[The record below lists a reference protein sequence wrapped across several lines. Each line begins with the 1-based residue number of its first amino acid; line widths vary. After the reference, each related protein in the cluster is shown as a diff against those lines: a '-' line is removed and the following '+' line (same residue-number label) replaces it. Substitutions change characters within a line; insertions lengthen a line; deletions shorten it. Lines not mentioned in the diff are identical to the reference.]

1 MSDAPRPP
9 GLIALRRWWPL
20 APALAAFFV
29 YYATLAPD
37 LTWTHN
43 GADGGDL
50 LAAALTRGVPHPS
63 GYPTYILLLRAL
75 LALPI
80 GSPAFIGNLFSAI
93 CASLTVGSLAATT
106 GCILRAAL
114 APPAL
119 ARLLASAVA
128 LTIGFGPTLWSQ
140 AVITEVYALHALFA
154 ATLLY
159 LAMRI
164 GDAGD
169 VSARI
174 ACLVGMTVGLG
185 LGNHLTLALL
195 IPAVALGWWTARA
208 RVDRRAAAGLAFG
221 CSVGLATYLYLPWA
235 AAGSPP
241 VNWGDPHSLA
251 QIGWHLSGAI
261 YQPLAFA
268 LPLAWLLQR
277 LLAWGGLLAH
287 NLTWVGT
294 GLAWLGLWR
303 SWEERRWWSQMTL
316 AAVLLVSGYALGYDT
331 ADSYVYLLP
340 VYLALAPATALGA
353 WTVVEELG
361 RRAARFGDLPL
372 RAASLALLAAL
383 ALLPL
388 YQLQAH
394 WAAQD
399 LSHDAEAPRF
409 VATALATAAPD
420 ALILAASD
428 RPTFAL
434 WYVRYGLGQRPD
446 LAIVN
451 VHLYTFA
458 WYRETIAR
466 WHPGL
471 ASPGGLAL
479 PDDLGQMVEDS
490 LRTRPVYAT
499 EWPLAGLERFGVLPE
514 GPLFQLQL
522 PTTEFEP

>member
-1 MSDAPRPP
+1 MSLVHRSAGLVAP
-9 GLIALRRWWPL
+9 RRWWPL

-37 LTWTHN
+37 LTWAHN

-50 LAAALTRGVPHPS
+50 LAAALTRGIPHPS
-63 GYPTYILLLRAL
+63 GYPAYILLLRTWL
-75 LALPI
+75 VLPI
-80 GSPAFIGNLFSAI
+80 GSPAFAGNLFSAFS
-93 CASLTVGSLAATT
+93 ASLTVGCLAATT
-106 GCILRAAL
+106 GHILRAAL

-119 ARLLASAVA
+119 ARLLASATA

-154 ATLLY
+154 AVLLY
-159 LAMRI
+159 LAVRI
-164 GDAGD
+164 GDVGD
-169 VSARI
+169 ISARA
-174 ACLVGMTVGLG
+174 ACLAGITLGLG
-185 LGNHLTLALL
+185 LGNHLTLTLL
-195 IPAVALGWWTARA
+195 VPAVTLGWWMARL
-208 RVDRRAAAGLAFG
+208 RVNRRAAAGLVLGGSA
-221 CSVGLATYLYLPWA
+221 GLATYLYLPWA

-241 VNWGDPHSLA
+241 INWGNPRSLA

-268 LPLAWLLQR
+268 LPLAWLPQR
-277 LLAWGGLLAH
+277 LLAWGGLLVH
-287 NLTWVGT
+287 NLTWVGAA
-294 GLAWLGLWR
+294 LAWLGLWR

-316 AAVLLVSGYALGYDT
+316 AAVLLVSSYALGYDT
-331 ADSYVYLLP
+331 ADSHVYLLS
-340 VYLALAPATALGA
+340 VYLALAPAMALGA
-353 WTVVEELG
+353 WTVVAELG

-372 RAASLALLAAL
+372 RAASLTLLAML

-388 YQLQAH
+388 YQLQAY

-399 LSHDAEAPRF
+399 LSQDDEAARF
-409 VATALATAAPD
+409 TATVLATAAPD
-420 ALILAASD
+420 ALILTASD

-434 WYVRYGLGQRPD
+434 WYARYGLGQRLD

-451 VHLYTFA
+451 IHLYTFA

-471 ASPGGLAL
+471 ASHGRRAIPN
-479 PDDLGQMVEDS
+479 DLDQMIEEN
-490 LRTRPVYAT
+490 LRARPVYAA
-499 EWPLAGLERFGVLPE
+499 EWPLAGLERFGALRE

-522 PTTEFEP
+522 SATEFEP

>member
-1 MSDAPRPP
+1 MSLVHRSAGPLAP
-9 GLIALRRWWPL
+9 RRWWPL

-29 YYATLAPD
+29 YSATLAPD
-37 LTWTHN
+37 LAWAHN

-50 LAAALTRGVPHPS
+50 LAAALTRGIPHPS
-63 GYPTYILLLRAL
+63 GYPTYILLLRTWL
-75 LALPI
+75 VLPI
-80 GSPAFIGNLFSAI
+80 GSPAFAGNLFSALS
-93 CASLTVGSLAATT
+93 ASLAIGCLAATT
-106 GCILRAAL
+106 GRILRAAQ
-114 APPAL
+114 APPSL
-119 ARLLASAVA
+119 ARLLASATA

-154 ATLLY
+154 TVLLY
-159 LAMRI
+159 LAVRI

-169 VSARI
+169 VSARD
-174 ACLVGMTVGLG
+174 ACLASMTLGLG

-195 IPAVALGWWTARA
+195 VPAVVLGWWTARL
-208 RVDRRAAAGLAFG
+208 RVSRRAAVALAFG
-221 CSVGLATYLYLPWA
+221 GGAGLATYLYLPWA

-241 VNWGDPHSLA
+241 INWGNPRSLV
-251 QIGWHLSGAI
+251 QIGWHLFGAI

-268 LPLAWLLQR
+268 LPLTWLPQR
-277 LLAWGGLLAH
+277 LLAWGGLLVR
-287 NLTWVGT
+287 NLTWVGA

-316 AAVLLVSGYALGYDT
+316 AAVLLVSSYALGYDT

-340 VYLALAPATALGA
+340 VYLALAPALALGA

-372 RAASLALLAAL
+372 RAASLTLLAML

-388 YQLQAH
+388 YQLQTH

-399 LSHDAEAPRF
+399 LSQDDEASRF
-409 VATALATAAPD
+409 ATTVLATAAPD
-420 ALILAASD
+420 ALILTASD

-471 ASPGGLAL
+471 MSDGEHAIPN
-479 PDDLGQMVEDS
+479 DLDQIIEEN
-490 LRTRPVYAT
+490 LRARPVYAA
-499 EWPLAGLERFGVLPE
+499 EWPLAGLERFGVLHE
-514 GPLFQLQL
+514 GPLFRLQL
-522 PTTEFEP
+522 SATEFEP